1 MSGNGMRPE
10 GRLIGLMLPVGIVFL
25 ALVVSHAMDLGEH
38 VAQHKRLQANLTV
51 VRQQVVVGQSKNR
64 RLAEVGKGILDL
76 APTNQFAAAIQQ
88 RFRIRP
94 TGSRGEPAAVYSPGG
109 GETNA
114 PPPAVAATAP
124 ALPAATLGMTLPA
137 AGATPLPAVDT
148 TLPQTPQPLA
158 QTNAPARGPYSLQ
171 PRLPAAPL
179 APRPPGK

>member
-1 MSGNGMRPE
+1 MSGGGMGPE

-25 ALVVSHAMDLGEH
+25 ALVVSNAMELGER

-64 RLAEVGKGILDL
+64 RLAEVGKAILDL
-76 APTNQFAAAIQQ
+76 APTNQFAAAIQK

-94 TGSRGEPAAVYSPGG
+94 TGSRGEPTAVEHPGG
-109 GETNA
+109 AETNA
-114 PPPAVAATAP
+114 P
-124 ALPAATLGMTLPA
+124 A
-137 AGATPLPAVDT
+137 AGPGTLLPAVDAA
-148 TLPQTPQPLA
+148 LPQTPQAFA
-158 QTNAPARGPYSLQ
+158 QTNALPRGPYSLQ